1 MPAWLT
7 WSAIRTFGP
16 YILIALLAGLLVLD
30 AEKLKARNASLIAC
44 HAQSAQFQADVKAK
58 TAEAQAADAAN
69 KARVETAQST
79 ITETHD
85 ADLEKELAAAR
96 ADAAA
101 YAQRLRQQSQA
112 GAGGGGSPSVPQPAE
127 PAGSAD
133 GTGQTPELDA
143 TACAEAVTKAQGWQ
157 DWWKDMAAV
166 PRE

>member
-1 MPAWLT
+1 MIPGI
-7 WSAIRTFGP
+7 SQIQAIIGGAVALV
-16 YILIALLAGLLVLD
+16 IAALLTVVVID
-30 AEKLKARNASLIAC
+30 AEKLKARDASLVAC
-44 HAQSAQFQADVKAK
+44 QAQKDQLAADVKAK

-85 ADLEKELAAAR
+85 ADLEKQLAAAR

-112 GAGGGGSPSVPQPAE
+112 GAGGGGSPSVSSAPE

-133 GTGQTPELDA
+133 GAGQTAELDA

-157 DWWKDMAAV
+157 DWWKDVASV
-166 PRE
+166 PR